1 MISIY
6 EVTYILVCGD
16 DGLIS
21 HTIKN
26 IKEVMPIKREEEEES
41 ESEEGI
47 DD

>member
-1 MISIY
+1 MITTY

-21 HTIKN
+21 HSIKG
-26 IKEVMPIKREEEEES
+26 IKEIVRGKEEEKEEN
-41 ESEEGI
+41 